1 MSSGGPNTS
10 TGSMGASPGVS
21 HVQGKMGF
29 VPMINEDALQANYM
43 DEQIDS
49 SSPNLK
55 PILAS
60 PSNRKDGGMADLNEL
75 SAINNTTAQDTSQNI
90 SQLDLIRKLHSTA
103 LNVNNGKGGAFDDS
117 QSNASYVFN
126 EEDL

>member
-1 MSSGGPNTS
+1 
-10 TGSMGASPGVS
+10 
-21 HVQGKMGF
+21 
-29 VPMINEDALQANYM
+29 MINEDALQANYM

-55 PILAS
+55 PILGS

-103 LNVNNGKGGAFDDS
+103 LNVNNGKGGAFDDT